1 MKTSSVHGVLVRV
14 EGCGILITG
23 PAGSGKSQLGLE
35 LLSRGHQFVA
45 DDAVE
50 LQARDGAL
58 YGRGIDEAS
67 RFLAL
72 RCGVVVNVS
81 RRFGDAAVL
90 DECSVDLSV
99 TPGPALVPFAEPPSL
114 NLAGV
119 SRPQHYLQALP
130 GSAICVEAL
139 APAWRERQD
148 GYNAAAELAA
158 LQSGRLA
165 HDGHA

>member
-1 MKTSSVHGVLVRV
+1 MSASSVHGVLVRV
-14 EGCGILITG
+14 EGCGILISG

-50 LQARDGAL
+50 LSLRDGAVI
-58 YGRGIDEAS
+58 GRGLDEAS

-72 RCGVVVNVS
+72 RCGVVINVA
-81 RRFGDAAVL
+81 RRFGEAAL
-90 DECSVDLSV
+90 LAECPVDLSV

-114 NLAGV
+114 HLAGQA
-119 SRPQHYLQALP
+119 RPQHYLQALP

-139 APAWRERQD
+139 AHAWRERQA
-148 GYNAAAELAA
+148 GYNAAEELAM
-158 LQSGRLA
+158 LQAGRLA
-165 HDGHA
+165 SGGHA